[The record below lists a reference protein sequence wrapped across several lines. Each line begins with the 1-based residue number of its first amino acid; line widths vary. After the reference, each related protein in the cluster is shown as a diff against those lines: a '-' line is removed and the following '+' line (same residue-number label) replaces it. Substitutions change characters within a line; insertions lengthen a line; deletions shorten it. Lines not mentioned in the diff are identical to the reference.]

1 MINWR
6 HIKQDVEQNMFL
18 DENENVNINEENEN
32 VNINEEAVGHD
43 SFRVQN
49 EIFIDENLSDDDDD
63 DDDDDENIMLEI
75 ERLQNEVLNY
85 RFERIVIFMAI
96 IIMGIIVTYY
106 NFNNPSHQS
115 WPEF

>member
-18 DENENVNINEENEN
+18 NEHEENEN
-32 VNINEEAVGHD
+32 VNIEEENEIINEEEE
-43 SFRVQN
+43 N
-49 EIFIDENLSDDDDD
+49 EIFIDENLS

-85 RFERIVIFMAI
+85 HFEQIVTFMAI
-96 IIMGIIVTYY
+96 IIMGIIVIYY
-106 NFNNPSHQS
+106 ILNNPTQPS
-115 WPEF
+115 WIEF